1 MLRKHWQGVLI
12 KMKLED
18 FLKLEK
24 ERLIA
29 FEKFWVQKNSED
41 PVTYPMSMSD
51 DNSGLW
57 SEMLEEF
64 NNS

>member
-1 MLRKHWQGVLI
+1 MDI
-12 KMKLED
+12 KE

-24 ERLIA
+24 NRLIA

-41 PVTYPMSMSD
+41 PVGYPMSMSD